1 MVPQEIL
8 DYLETFFAGRDG
20 VPFRVDASAVLS
32 GGSINH
38 VFRIKTSRGDLC
50 LKYNH
55 AGSYP
60 RMFESEAF
68 GLSLLAQ
75 AGEIRVPEPVCF
87 ATLDHHA
94 FLLTEYIE
102 AARPRSDM
110 MHHFGRSLA
119 SLHRHHGNGFGLN
132 SDNYMGAL
140 PQRNTFHG
148 NWKDFFIH
156 ERLMPQIGLAADLGL
171 AGKATLRQFE
181 SLYPRLD
188 DFFPAEPPSLLH
200 GDLWNG
206 NYIVSEQGTAALID
220 PAVYYGH
227 REVDIAMTTLFG
239 GFSAEFYEGYNE
251 AFPLEKG
258 WRDRL
263 GIYNLYPLLI
273 HLNLF
278 GTSYL
283 QEIESIL
290 KRY

>member
-1 MVPQEIL
+1 MVPRDII
-8 DYLETFFAGRDG
+8 DYLERFYAGKDQ
-20 VPFRVDASAVLS
+20 VPFRVFASAALS

-38 VFRIKTSRGDLC
+38 VFRIRTSHGDLC

-55 AGSYP
+55 AGSFP

-87 ATLDHHA
+87 ETLDFHT
-94 FLLTEYIE
+94 FLLLEYIE
-102 AARPRSDM
+102 AAKPRSDM

-119 SLHRHHGNGFGLN
+119 SLHRHHGNSFGLD

-140 PQRNTFHG
+140 PQRNNFHG
-148 NWKDFFIH
+148 KWTNFFIH
-156 ERLMPQIGLAADLGL
+156 ERLIPQVKLAADRGL
-171 AGKATLRQFE
+171 AGNATIRQFE
-181 SLYPRLD
+181 SLYLRLD
-188 DFFPAEPPSLLH
+188 DFFPAELPSLLH

-251 AFPLEKG
+251 VFPLEKG
-258 WRDRL
+258 WRERL
-263 GIYNLYPLLI
+263 GMYNLYPLLI

-283 QEIESIL
+283 GEVESIL